1 MEEKVF
7 VSDVW
12 NLESKGHEN
21 FEFVDVALNDDTKL
35 FIDPCLI
42 ENWNNKW
49 AKKVSLIIESFFT
62 ELYKAYRINDLTMKE
77 NLLSHAGEQNS
88 TRLGYGRGDNGKG
101 NTANGLLKIFRPIET
116 LIKKIDTIG
125 VVQDLTIFTP
135 GFAEDGLSD
144 LLTNIIH
151 NELNNFTKEQMNK
164 YGVEPNDIDSFYTW
178 DLKSKSWIL
187 IESPCYRYDKH
198 KILLIPKRIIRSNYL
213 FNVGQYFSRIILER
227 ERSKDLWLDDKG
239 KLIPK
244 TEIEKQLRTDE
255 KHWKYDY
262 VINYS
267 IEYND
272 ALDEYHR
279 KLPSFYAEYGQPID
293 DSKLDEI
300 IYKI

>member
-1 MEEKVF
+1 MEEKIF

-12 NLESKGHEN
+12 NLGSKGHEN
-21 FEFVDVALNDDTKL
+21 FEFVDVPLNDDTKL

-42 ENWNNKW
+42 ENWNNNW
-49 AKKVSLIIESFFT
+49 AKKVSLVIESFFT

-77 NLLSHAGEQNS
+77 NLLSHAVEQNS

-101 NTANGLLKIFRPIET
+101 NTATGLLKIFRPIET

-125 VVQDLTIFTP
+125 IAQDLTIFTP

-151 NELNNFTKEQMNK
+151 NALNNFTKEQMEK
-164 YGVEPNDIDSFYTW
+164 YGVEPNDTDSFYTW

-187 IESPCYRYDKH
+187 IESPCYRYGKH

-213 FNVGQYFSRIILER
+213 FNVGQYLSRIILER

-244 TEIEKQLRTDE
+244 TEIKKQLRTDE

-300 IYKI
+300 VY